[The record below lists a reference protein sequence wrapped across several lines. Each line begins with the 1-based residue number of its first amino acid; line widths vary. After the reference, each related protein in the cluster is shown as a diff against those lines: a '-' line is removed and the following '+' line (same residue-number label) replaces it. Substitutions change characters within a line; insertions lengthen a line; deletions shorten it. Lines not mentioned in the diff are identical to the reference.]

1 VWYVMLQL
9 IDRKCLWFSMF
20 LCTTKSISFRTL
32 RGPVVVE
39 ATLLHSERR
48 PLHLPP
54 PRLY

>member
-9 IDRKCLWFSMF
+9 IDRKCLCSSMF
-20 LCTTKSISFRTL
+20 FCTTKSISFRTL

-39 ATLLHSERR
+39 ATLLHCERR

-54 PRLY
+54 AILY